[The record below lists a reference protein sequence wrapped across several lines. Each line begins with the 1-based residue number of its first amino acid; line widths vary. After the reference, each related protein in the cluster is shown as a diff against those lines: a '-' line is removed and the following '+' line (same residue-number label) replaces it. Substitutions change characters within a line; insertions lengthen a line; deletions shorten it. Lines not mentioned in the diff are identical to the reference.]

1 LNRLNAAALQVPIG
15 LEGEHKGIVDL
26 VALKAYVFVGDR
38 GEIIREVPIEGTM
51 DEEVKEK
58 RLEMIERLA
67 EVDDQIAEL
76 FLGEEEVPIEVLMEG
91 IRRQTI
97 ALKFVP
103 VFMGSAFKN
112 KGVQK
117 LLDGVL
123 AYLPNPSEVPN
134 YALDLTQGTQAPS
147 PSLIPSLPPLVL
159 LNFIFI
165 YNPLSSRIHTQQTKP
180 RSPCSAKRIC
190 QPSPSPSSSKRGSS
204 ASSLTCASIKAPSNE
219 AGGCSTSGTGRR
231 SRSRVWLGCTPTRY
245 VLASEP
251 FFPPSLLISSAYQ

>member
-1 LNRLNAAALQVPIG
+1 MNRLNAAALQVPIG

-26 VALKAYVFVGDR
+26 VALKAYVFEGDC

-51 DEEVKEK
+51 EEKVKEK

-134 YALDLTQGTQAPS
+134 YALDLTQGTQALS
-147 PSLIPSLPPLVL
+147 PSLISSLPPLML
-159 LNFIFI
+159 SIFIFI
-165 YNPLSSRIHTQQTKP
+165 YFSLSS
-180 RSPCSAKRIC
+180 
-190 QPSPSPSSSKRGSS
+190 
-204 ASSLTCASIKAPSNE
+204 
-219 AGGCSTSGTGRR
+219 
-231 SRSRVWLGCTPTRY
+231 
-245 VLASEP
+245 
-251 FFPPSLLISSAYQ
+251 